1 MTTSASGLP
10 QTTAASL
17 LAGRKS
23 LAKVSALIGFD
34 GFVDN
39 IYYSVDKRKSAT
51 EYTRIPTLKAYGER
65 IAAAAGKSANI
76 EVVCQAVKLG
86 GNGPIMANAMGAQS
100 VPLTYCGMIGDKEI
114 HPVFAELAK
123 RSTAI
128 GISEPAVSDA
138 MEFDDGKLIV
148 GKHATVANV
157 TYENIIKFVGAK
169 KWADLWN
176 KATFVG
182 VVNWT
187 MLPHLTDLWK
197 KIQKNH
203 APKKGEARKTMFIDL
218 CDPSKRPVAELQN
231 ALKVIAAFQKQHDV
245 ILGLN
250 ESEGVQVG
258 KALGIECAGRDEASI
273 TKLAADI
280 RAKLGI
286 HTCVVHPVAFAAAAD
301 ATGAVCVPGP
311 FTPKPKISTGAGDH
325 FNAGFCVGRILGLD
339 LAQALQ
345 TGVGTSGYYV
355 RNAASPSVEQLAK
368 FLKSL

>member
-1 MTTSASGLP
+1 MTTASSLP
-10 QTTAASL
+10 KQTAGAL

-23 LAKVSALIGFD
+23 LANVSALIGFD

-39 IYYSVDKRKSAT
+39 IYYSVDTRKSAT

-65 IAAAAGKSANI
+65 IVAAAGKSANV
-76 EVVCQAVKLG
+76 EVVLQAVKLG
-86 GNGPIMANAMGAQS
+86 GNGPIMANAMCAQG

-128 GISEPAVSDA
+128 GISEPAVTDA
-138 MEFDDGKLIV
+138 MEFEDGKLMV
-148 GKHATVANV
+148 GKHGTVANV
-157 TYENIIKFVGAK
+157 SYENVIKKLGAK
-169 KWADLWN
+169 KWNELWN
-176 KATFVG
+176 KSTFVG
-182 VVNWT
+182 IVNWT

-197 KIQKNH
+197 KIQKNN
-203 APKKGEARKTMFIDL
+203 APKKGDARKMLFLDL
-218 CDPSKRPVAELQN
+218 CDPGKRSVADLQA
-231 ALKVIAAFQKQHDV
+231 ALKVISAFQKQHDV

-258 KALGIECAGRDEASI
+258 KALGIECGGRDEASV

-280 RAKLGI
+280 RARLGV
-286 HTCVVHPVAFAAAAD
+286 HTCCVHPVAFAAAAD
-301 ATGAVCVPGP
+301 ESGAVHVHGP
-311 FTPKPKISTGAGDH
+311 YTPKPKISTGAGDH

-339 LAQALQ
+339 LAESLQ

-355 RNAASPSVEQLAK
+355 RNAASPTIEQLAK
-368 FLKSL
+368 FLKTL

>member
-1 MTTSASGLP
+1 MTTSSSLP
-10 QTTAASL
+10 KQTAAAL
-17 LAGRKS
+17 LAGRKP

-39 IYYSVDKRKSAT
+39 IYHSVDTRKSAT

-86 GNGPIMANAMGAQS
+86 GNGPIMANAMGAQG
-100 VPLTYCGMIGDKEI
+100 VPLTYCGMIGDGRI

-123 RSTAI
+123 RSKAI
-128 GISEPAVSDA
+128 GISDPAVTDA
-138 MEFDDGKLIV
+138 MEFEDGKLMV

-157 TYENIIKFVGAK
+157 SYETIIQKLGAE
-169 KWADLWN
+169 KWAGLWN
-176 KATFVG
+176 KSTFVG
-182 VVNWT
+182 IVNWT
-187 MLPHLTDLWK
+187 MLPYLTDLWK
-197 KIQKNH
+197 KILKKH
-203 APKKGEARKTMFIDL
+203 APKKGDARKLLFFDL
-218 CDPSKRPVAELQN
+218 CDPGKRPVEHLQE
-231 ALKVIAAFQKQHDV
+231 ALQVIAAFQKQHDV

-258 KALGIECAGRDEASI
+258 QALGIACGGRDEASI

-280 RAKLGI
+280 RARLGV
-286 HTCVVHPVAFAAAAD
+286 HTCCVHPVAFAAAAD
-301 ATGAVCVPGP
+301 ANGAVAVPGP
-311 FTPKPKISTGAGDH
+311 YTPKPKISTGAGDH

-339 LAQALQ
+339 LAQSLQ

-355 RNAASPSVEQLAK
+355 RHAASPSIEQLAK